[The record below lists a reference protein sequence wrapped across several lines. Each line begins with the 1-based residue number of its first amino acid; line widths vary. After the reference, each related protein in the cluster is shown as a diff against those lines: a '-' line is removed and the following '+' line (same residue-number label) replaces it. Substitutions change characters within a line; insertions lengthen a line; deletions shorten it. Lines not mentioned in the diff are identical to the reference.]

1 MQLIQRKKAKMK
13 NDTEVFVDTTRIGR
27 KGEIINSRSTQNIE
41 AVILTDVEKITRE
54 KLILK
59 T

>member
-1 MQLIQRKKAKMK
+1 MK